1 MLSIYII
8 STHLTNCISA
18 LEDSRT
24 SLEVDRA
31 RLQTL
36 NREIEKQMCQGS
48 QQSQGLQEEINRLSL
63 SLSQREG
70 EVKELQTRLNT
81 ETEERERAQ
90 QENHSVRKQVQML
103 QHHTQQLKI

>member
-1 MLSIYII
+1 MYSNFVR
-8 STHLTNCISA
+8 LTLTIFIPA

-36 NREIEKQMCQGS
+36 NREIEKQMCQGG
-48 QQSQGLQEEINRLSL
+48 QQTQGLQEEINRLSL

-81 ETEERERAQ
+81 EVEERERAQ
-90 QENHSVRKQVQML
+90 QENHNVRKQVRI
-103 QHHTQQLKI
+103 TRYKGDSI